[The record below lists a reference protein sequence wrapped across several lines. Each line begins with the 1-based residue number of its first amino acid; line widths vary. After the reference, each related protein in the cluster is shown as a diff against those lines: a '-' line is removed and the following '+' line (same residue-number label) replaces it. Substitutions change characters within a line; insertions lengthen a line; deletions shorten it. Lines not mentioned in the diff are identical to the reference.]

1 MHYILMRLFMSIVSF
16 LATNKDLLSVL
27 VERQRQIERLQEKIT
42 SLTLKLNER
51 DKANEELKQS
61 LKGN

>member
-1 MHYILMRLFMSIVSF
+1 MHHMQMRLFMSIVSF
-16 LATNKDLLSVL
+16 LATKKDLLSVS
-27 VERQRQIERLQEKIT
+27 EKKQREIERLQEINT
-42 SLTLKLNER
+42 SLILKLNKR

>member
-1 MHYILMRLFMSIVSF
+1 MRLFMSIVSF

-51 DKANEELKQS
+51 DKANEELNQS
-61 LKGN
+61 SKGN

>member
-1 MHYILMRLFMSIVSF
+1 MRLFMSIVSF
-16 LATNKDLLSVL
+16 LATKKDLLSVS
-27 VERQRQIERLQEKIT
+27 EKRQREIERLQEINT
-42 SLTLKLNER
+42 SLILKLNER